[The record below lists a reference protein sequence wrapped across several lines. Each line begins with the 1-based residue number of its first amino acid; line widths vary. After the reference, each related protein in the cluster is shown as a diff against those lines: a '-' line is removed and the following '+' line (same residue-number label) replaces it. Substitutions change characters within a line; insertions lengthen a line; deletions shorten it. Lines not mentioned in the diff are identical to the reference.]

1 MTITSKFIIGCKNAS
16 NKANFNFYIKEH
28 FINCVEN
35 LTIKQFD
42 SMLSKREFSPFFV
55 TRTHHCINVWY
66 EKKIHWLQ
74 SLKMV
79 QSGITISSW
88 RNKKLNHFH
97 VCEWYNEKLDLKK
110 TSMKWISYQI
120 SMSYNELY
128 LFNRR
133 NFWKRKRERE
143 NFEFISIYLFQLM

>member
-1 MTITSKFIIGCKNAS
+1 MLLGQQGKQKLLFLLIINLIINFQIFFFWFSVLTYIPYSLLNDLTHWVTITSKFIIGCKNAS

-88 RNKKLNHFH
+88 RNKKLNHFY
-97 VCEWYNEKLDLKK
+97 VCEWYDEKLD
-110 TSMKWISYQI
+110 
-120 SMSYNELY
+120 
-128 LFNRR
+128 
-133 NFWKRKRERE
+133 
-143 NFEFISIYLFQLM
+143 

>member
-1 MTITSKFIIGCKNAS
+1 MYYYVIFVLFSVLTYIPYSLLNDLTHWVTITSKFIIGCKNAS

-66 EKKIHWLQ
+66 EKKY
-74 SLKMV
+74 
-79 QSGITISSW
+79 T
-88 RNKKLNHFH
+88 NFNH
-97 VCEWYNEKLDLKK
+97 
-110 TSMKWISYQI
+110 
-120 SMSYNELY
+120 
-128 LFNRR
+128 
-133 NFWKRKRERE
+133 
-143 NFEFISIYLFQLM
+143 